1 LVNDIDEIA
10 SMIEGTADRFLTDA
24 VRLEN
29 AARALRER
37 ANWLIGM
44 AENVRTLMAS
54 DSASS
59 GE

>member
-1 LVNDIDEIA
+1 MVNDIDEIA
-10 SMIEGTADRFLTDA
+10 SMIEGIADRFLTDA

-29 AARALRER
+29 AARKLRER
-37 ANWLIGM
+37 AKHLFGM

-59 GE
+59 GR

>member
-1 LVNDIDEIA
+1 
-10 SMIEGTADRFLTDA
+10 MIEGIADRFLTDA

-29 AARALRER
+29 AARKLRER
-37 ANWLIGM
+37 AKHLFGM

-59 GE
+59 GR